1 MTLKKYQKYLGNL
14 FINKFIKIS
23 IVFFCIVILVNFFEE
38 IRFSEKHDVEIYY
51 VFYLSILNAP
61 SLIFE
66 ILPFIF
72 FVTVI
77 FFYLELNEK
86 HELEIFNSNGISNIN
101 IIYFL
106 TIVSCILGVFLL
118 IFYYTFS
125 SNLKSKYLDVKNR
138 FSNSNEYLA
147 VVNDNGL
154 WIKEEIDDKL
164 YIIHAEKLNKNK
176 LKYLTINE
184 ANKYYESNYTIVAET
199 ANIVSKNWKL
209 ENVSI
214 LSSDGKS
221 KKFKSSVHNSSFNG
235 EIISNLFSN
244 LNALNIYELH
254 KLSNSYLKIGYSNTD
269 IKIHL
274 NKVYSMPLFYILMT
288 ILGFIIINKLKNIK
302 SKFFVI
308 VFGVF
313 VSVVV
318 YYLNYFSSLLGTS
331 GVLPIYLSV
340 WVPLLILFLVC
351 NIGLLKINE
360 KY

>member
-1 MTLKKYQKYLGNL
+1 MTMKKYQIYISSL
-14 FINKFIKIS
+14 FIKKLLKIS
-23 IVFFCIVILVNFFEE
+23 TVFLCIVILINFFEE
-38 IRFSEKHDVEIYY
+38 IRFAEKHSIEVYY
-51 VFYLSILNAP
+51 IIFLSVLNAP

-72 FVTVI
+72 FVSI
-77 FFYLELNEK
+77 MILYLELSEK
-86 HELEIFNSNGISNIN
+86 NELEILNSNGISNLK

-106 TIVSCILGVFLL
+106 TFVTFLL
-118 IFYYTFS
+118 GLFLLVFFYSFS
-125 SNLKSKYLDVKNR
+125 SSLKSQYLDIKNK

-147 VVNDNGL
+147 VVNDDGL
-154 WIKEEIDDKL
+154 WIKEEIDNKL

-184 ANKYYESNYTIVAET
+184 ASKYYESENTILAEN
-199 ANIVSKNWKL
+199 ANIISKNWQL

-214 LSSDGKS
+214 LSKNGNSKNLKS
-221 KKFKSSVHNSSFNG
+221 YVYNSSFNG

-254 KLSNSYLKIGYSNTD
+254 KLSNSYLNIGYSNKD

-274 NKVYSMPLFYILMT
+274 NKIYSMPVFYLLMT
-288 ILGFIIINKLKNIK
+288 ILGFIIINKYKKLK

-308 VFGVF
+308 IFGVF
-313 VSVVV
+313 VSVII
-318 YYLNYFSSLLGTS
+318 YYLNYFSSLLGNN
-331 GVLPIYLSV
+331 GVIPIYLAV
-340 WVPLLILFLVC
+340 WVPLLILFLIC

-360 KY
+360 N